1 MRTNLSDVAKAF
13 IAKGHPGYA
22 MLTVVM
28 IALVLMVTA
37 VASVV
42 GLAKASD
49 AVSAIRGKPPPTVGN
64 RARLLEG
71 RE

>member
-13 IAKGHPGYA
+13 IAKGYPGYA

-42 GLAKASD
+42 GFAKASD
-49 AVSAIRGKPPPTVGN
+49 AVSAIRGKPPPITDR
-64 RARLLEG
+64 RAVPMKAGL
-71 RE
+71 